1 MIILIIALFI
11 LCAMFLFLAVA
22 VTRKLT
28 PVIKDKRTVHYLK
41 LDYKYCDDVYNCYKR
56 FELRKNDRNYEQGD
70 IIKFIP
76 VDKNVMIE
84 HKIEK
89 CAYQIV
95 DIFRPED
102 YEDELGT
109 VIRDGYVILS
119 IAPCYYSFKD

>member
-1 MIILIIALFI
+1 MTIIIIALI
-11 LCAMFLFLAVA
+11 IICFLFAITSFAVC
-22 VTRKLT
+22 RKLT
-28 PVIKDKRTVHYLK
+28 PVVKDKRTLHKLK

-56 FELRKNDRNYEQGD
+56 FELRKNDCNYEQGD
-70 IIKFIP
+70 IIRFIP
-76 VDKNVMIE
+76 VDKNMIVE

-89 CAYQIV
+89 CSFQIV

-102 YEDELGT
+102 YQDEFGT